1 MFCTSLDVSQARGLA
16 SDSSPENNFCSIY
29 MEFIKLFNIV
39 TDVYIQGV
47 LHLIINFIVKP
58 ICTHNKE
65 VKMHIKPTKMS
76 CLTAKNEVT
85 HKYAI
90 SDGQRCQTYKY
101 AS

>member
-1 MFCTSLDVSQARGLA
+1 
-16 SDSSPENNFCSIY
+16 

-39 TDVYIQGV
+39 TDVYIQEV

-58 ICTHNKE
+58 IYTHNKE

-101 AS
+101 AHKEAKRQVNAIKVPKWTLSYNIK